1 MPTKTYYI
9 TTPIYYPSAK
19 PHMGHAYSSII
30 ADFFARFKRIDGF
43 DVNFLTGTDEH
54 GLKIQRAA
62 EKKGLDTLKF
72 CDEIS
77 KTFRDLSQTLNLT
90 NTDFIRTTEDRH
102 KKSVQNLWKEL
113 EKNDDI
119 YLSKYSGW
127 YSVSDEAF
135 YTEDEI
141 EEIDGKKI
149 AKSSGSSVEWM
160 DEESYF
166 FRLSKWEKP
175 LLDYYENNPE
185 FISPKARKN
194 EVISFVKSGLKDLS
208 VSRKSFSWGIPVPGN
223 NDHVIYVWLDALTN
237 YISALNYPDIN
248 NDLLKKYWPANVH
261 LIGKDI
267 LRFHA
272 VYWPAFLLAANV
284 PLPKKVYGHG
294 WILSGEEKMSKSK
307 GNILDPIEI
316 IDQYGLDPL
325 RYYLIKEVSFG
336 NDGNISQDRLEDC
349 INSDLA
355 NNYGN
360 LCQRVTAFAIKNCE
374 GKIPKD
380 IEFNKDDLIILD
392 KFKDNIDLIR
402 KKIDELDLNFYIE
415 FIVNS
420 LFEANKYFNDQEPWK
435 KKDDIKRLNTIV
447 YTTLEIVRKI
457 SFMLY
462 PIIPQS
468 SLNALNIFS
477 INENQIDFSTI
488 ENHNYLSNL
497 DTINK
502 IEILFKKIEKSFKKT
517 FFSLSFIKP
526 KNLILIFSSKK
537 FIC

>member
-1 MPTKTYYI
+1 MDKNFYI

-43 DVNFLTGTDEH
+43 NVNFLTGTDEH

-62 EKKGLDTLKF
+62 EKKGLDPLIF

-77 KTFRDLSQTLNLT
+77 KTFRNLSKILNLT
-90 NTDFIRTTEDRH
+90 NTDFIRTTEERH
-102 KKSVQNLWKEL
+102 IKSVQNLWNEL
-113 EKNDDI
+113 LKNDDI
-119 YLSKYSGW
+119 YLSEYSGW

-135 YTEDEI
+135 YTDDEI
-141 EEIDGKKI
+141 EEIDGKKVSI
-149 AKSSGSSVEWM
+149 SSNSPVEWM

-166 FRLSKWEKP
+166 FRLSKWEKK
-175 LLDYYENNPE
+175 LLDYYEKNPD
-185 FISPKARKN
+185 FISPKSRKN

-208 VSRKSFSWGIPVPGN
+208 VSRKSFSWGIPVPN
-223 NDHVIYVWLDALTN
+223 NNEHVIYVWLDALTN

-248 NDLLKKYWPANVH
+248 NQMYKDFWPASVH

-272 VYWPAFLLAANV
+272 VYWPAFLLAAKL
-284 PLPKKVYGHG
+284 PLPKRVYGHG

-316 IDQYGLDPL
+316 IDRYGLDPL

-336 NDGNISQDRLEDC
+336 NDGNISQEKLEDC

-355 NNYGN
+355 NNFGN
-360 LCQRVTAFAIKNCE
+360 LCQRVTAFTIKNCD
-374 GKIPKD
+374 GLIPKKIKFD
-380 IEFNKDDLIILD
+380 KKDLEILD
-392 KFKDNIDLIR
+392 KFKSNIDVIR
-402 KKIDELDLNFYIE
+402 NKMDNQDINFYID
-415 FIVNS
+415 FIVKS
-420 LFEANKYFNDQEPWK
+420 LFETNKYFNDQEPWN
-435 KKDDIKRLNTIV
+435 KKDDILRLNTIV

-462 PIIPQS
+462 PIIPES
-468 SLNALNIFS
+468 SLNALKIFS
-477 INENQIDFSTI
+477 IDEKEINFSSI
-488 ENHNYLSNL
+488 NNHNYLKEG
-497 DTINK
+497 DKINK
-502 IEILFKKIEKSFKKT
+502 IDILFKKIEK
-517 FFSLSFIKP
+517 
-526 KNLILIFSSKK
+526 KND
-537 FIC
+537 